1 MYAYSLS
8 VVMFTLYMYWS
19 VELCGTTG
27 TQVEMAEG
35 DWDEVTVIRKRAPKA
50 GQLKTPQVTHLL
62 QYCCRAVPSIGT
74 QASQSYWLAP
84 AQKCSTL
91 FLNSSTG
98 ENFFRNCAY
107 VSCSFYPRFCNLQPY
122 LIRMFKHFWYYFEL
136 F

>member
-98 ENFFRNCAY
+98 ENFLEI
-107 VSCSFYPRFCNLQPY
+107 VPMYPVAFIPGFATCNL
-122 LIRMFKHFWYYFEL
+122 I
-136 F
+136 